1 MIGKTSKDNERLPFL
16 VHVGSSLHVDPASH
30 VMKAFPTS
38 EYPVLQLM
46 IATSPYVVPFGVS
59 AEPSAGAGLPQS
71 TRQTS
76 Q

>member
-1 MIGKTSKDNERLPFL
+1 MVN
-16 VHVGSSLHVDPASH
+16 VGVSLHAGPASH

-59 AEPSAGAGLPQS
+59 AEPSAGAGLVQS

-76 Q
+76 K